1 MVSIGILGLEPI
13 FLDRL
18 LEFCTYCLIAA
29 QKCVFVGL
37 FIFYMQFKLTKSQL
51 YFQIRL
57 VLVRI

>member
-29 QKCVFVGL
+29 QNVGL
-37 FIFYMQFKLTKSQL
+37 FTFYMQFKLTKSQL
-51 YFQIRL
+51 NF
-57 VLVRI
+57 